1 MSAVETGH
9 QEDLRV
15 NTGYKDIMRM
25 ALPITLAMLVPQI
38 NFLTNSIFLS
48 GLGEHSLASAG
59 LAGVYYLIFAVIGSG
74 LSNGT
79 QVLFARKAGENKH
92 EGIGALFYN
101 GSWVAFAFS
110 AAGIIITYT
119 FGPDILRSTVHDSAT
134 AETVISFLKIRIW
147 GLPFLYLYGLRNSLL
162 VGTGKTKL
170 LMWGTFTEA
179 LANIF
184 LDYTLIYGKLGF
196 PELGFNGAAIA
207 SIIAECAG
215 LAVVIFVIRLNKLNL
230 QFSMRDSRIADFA
243 VMRTIIFQSTPLILQ
258 YAISIITWEYFYI
271 LIEHH
276 GSRALAVS
284 NAMRN
289 TFGISGIFAWAFAA
303 TTNTM
308 VSNLIGQKR
317 QEEVVPL
324 IHKIVLISLA
334 CCLPLIGL
342 LNLKPEIFL
351 SFYGLGQDFID
362 YAIPVVRVVSVALA
376 LMSFSCIW
384 LNAVVGTGN
393 TVVNLVIEIITIIVY
408 IIYNYIV
415 LEVLFMSV
423 AWGWASEI
431 VYWICMFTMAYFYI
445 RSGRWK
451 KNEAI

>member
-1 MSAVETGH
+1 MKE
-9 QEDLRV
+9 
-15 NTGYKDIMRM
+15 
-25 ALPITLAMLVPQI
+25 
-38 NFLTNSIFLS
+38 
-48 GLGEHSLASAG
+48 
-59 LAGVYYLIFAVIGSG
+59 
-74 LSNGT
+74 
-79 QVLFARKAGENKH
+79 
-92 EGIGALFYN
+92 
-101 GSWVAFAFS
+101 
-110 AAGIIITYT
+110 
-119 FGPDILRSTVHDSAT
+119 
-134 AETVISFLKIRIW
+134 
-147 GLPFLYLYGLRNSLL
+147 
-162 VGTGKTKL
+162 
-170 LMWGTFTEA
+170 
-179 LANIF
+179 
-184 LDYTLIYGKLGF
+184 
-196 PELGFNGAAIA
+196 
-207 SIIAECAG
+207 
-215 LAVVIFVIRLNKLNL
+215 
-230 QFSMRDSRIADFA
+230 SRIADFA

-317 QEEVVPL
+317 QDEVVPL
-324 IHKIVLISLA
+324 IHRIVLISLA
-334 CCLPLIGL
+334 CCIPLIGL

-384 LNAVVGTGN
+384 LNAVVGTGK

-408 IIYNYIV
+408 IIYNYVV

-445 RSGRWK
+445 RSGKWK
-451 KNEAI
+451 KNEAL